1 MDFGSSKKESVAEK
15 ARRERIE
22 REAQRRNESNKNAQ
36 SNAVT
41 VIKRAW
47 GRHRDRI
54 EAGRGTRRDWDR
66 RADKLADYLEANG
79 GGGAEGGF
87 VGEESAATE
96 GKILVM
102 WLTRFYSSKHQS
114 DVERV
119 VKCALLCIDQLH
131 ALDPNSASAF
141 VEICVARVLSS
152 SSSSPSSATASSTP
166 LPYLSGIELR
176 LLLKWLDS
184 KQQYQNAT
192 FIRKHLAASTNLF
205 WRPLFEALKLRV
217 KILAALLRMKQEPKS
232 VHLWTNAVLYLTL
245 SLASDP
251 TDNKYWIL
259 FTNYVFSVPLLVSF
273 LDKNGSTLISRSTAA
288 DSCMHALDTD
298 ANFKA
303 GFFDPINGELSI
315 FVLGNLVELT
325 KGELLGSSNASI
337 AKLDVFVSS
346 STRLLML
353 CARYVKSK
361 STNASRFHPV
371 LQWYSGPQLDIPNEF
386 HVRLADI
393 LSFYWSRTFILAAF
407 SSLLKFE
414 FPAPVTSNTVKAKKT
429 PAALFAKLGFK
440 EPSALYPS
448 AALDERVTIPLAT
461 STLQSCQ
468 LYYNLTRTLLNNS
481 TQIVTALCWTPHLI
495 PRLWRL
501 MNVLG
506 PKNVGT
512 QIFLKSAASPSKEH
526 WMPILH
532 LFCESCGLMFMTLDE
547 DDIYE
552 RQYPFLLDELDSLS
566 TFLNSFCFTAVWNTS
581 DFGSAVDADA
591 FDLSVWDV
599 SQRLLG
605 VLYDMAVRRP
615 FNGDDKTIAGNS
627 WIMKEMKRANVVDEA
642 KNGNAR
648 VLAVLNSM
656 PQCIPFG
663 YRVDIFRHMV
673 KADKATIGETPMLI
687 TIRRQSVFED
697 GIRQLGRITPSQL
710 KQTIKVR
717 FLNEFG
723 LAEAGIDQNGV
734 FKEFLED
741 MCKRAFASDFGMF
754 RTTDDGNCVP
764 SVSSR
769 IHEDHL
775 HLLEFVGRIFGKAL
789 YEGIVIDI
797 PFATFVYAKM
807 LGRMNFFEDLSSLDA
822 QLTKNLIFLK
832 HYAGDASDL
841 GLTFTIDE
849 DNFGAVVSKDIKPG
863 GSGITVTNENKY
875 EYIHL
880 MSDYK
885 LNQEC
890 KAQYKAFVGGFRTIM
905 QSKFIRF
912 FSPNEL
918 QVLMSG
924 ENVEINVA
932 DLRQHTRYEG
942 GYFDQHPTIR
952 LFWQVIEEMQGK
964 ERNAFLKFVT
974 SCSNPPV
981 GGFRHLDP
989 PFTIRFFGMGKDAT
1003 RLPTSSTC
1011 FNVLKLPSYQ
1021 KKSSLK
1027 PKLMYAVMS
1036 GAGFELS

>member
-1 MDFGSSKKESVAEK
+1 
-15 ARRERIE
+15 
-22 REAQRRNESNKNAQ
+22 
-36 SNAVT
+36 
-41 VIKRAW
+41 
-47 GRHRDRI
+47 
-54 EAGRGTRRDWDR
+54 
-66 RADKLADYLEANG
+66 
-79 GGGAEGGF
+79 
-87 VGEESAATE
+87 
-96 GKILVM
+96 
-102 WLTRFYSSKHQS
+102 
-114 DVERV
+114 
-119 VKCALLCIDQLH
+119 
-131 ALDPNSASAF
+131 
-141 VEICVARVLSS
+141 
-152 SSSSPSSATASSTP
+152 
-166 LPYLSGIELR
+166 
-176 LLLKWLDS
+176 
-184 KQQYQNAT
+184 
-192 FIRKHLAASTNLF
+192 
-205 WRPLFEALKLRV
+205 
-217 KILAALLRMKQEPKS
+217 
-232 VHLWTNAVLYLTL
+232 
-245 SLASDP
+245 
-251 TDNKYWIL
+251 
-259 FTNYVFSVPLLVSF
+259 
-273 LDKNGSTLISRSTAA
+273 
-288 DSCMHALDTD
+288 
-298 ANFKA
+298 
-303 GFFDPINGELSI
+303 
-315 FVLGNLVELT
+315 
-325 KGELLGSSNASI
+325 
-337 AKLDVFVSS
+337 
-346 STRLLML
+346 
-353 CARYVKSK
+353 
-361 STNASRFHPV
+361 
-371 LQWYSGPQLDIPNEF
+371 
-386 HVRLADI
+386 
-393 LSFYWSRTFILAAF
+393 
-407 SSLLKFE
+407 
-414 FPAPVTSNTVKAKKT
+414 
-429 PAALFAKLGFK
+429 
-440 EPSALYPS
+440 
-448 AALDERVTIPLAT
+448 
-461 STLQSCQ
+461 
-468 LYYNLTRTLLNNS
+468 
-481 TQIVTALCWTPHLI
+481 
-495 PRLWRL
+495 
-501 MNVLG
+501 
-506 PKNVGT
+506 
-512 QIFLKSAASPSKEH
+512 
-526 WMPILH
+526 
-532 LFCESCGLMFMTLDE
+532 
-547 DDIYE
+547 
-552 RQYPFLLDELDSLS
+552 
-566 TFLNSFCFTAVWNTS
+566 
-581 DFGSAVDADA
+581 
-591 FDLSVWDV
+591 
-599 SQRLLG
+599 
-605 VLYDMAVRRP
+605 
-615 FNGDDKTIAGNS
+615 
-627 WIMKEMKRANVVDEA
+627 MKRANVVDEA

-656 PQCIPFG
+656 PQCIPFAH
-663 YRVDIFRHMV
+663 RVDIFRHMV

-807 LGRMNFFEDLSSLDA
+807 LGRMNFFEDLSSLDV

-832 HYAGDASDL
+832 HYEGDASDL

-849 DNFGAVVSKDIKPG
+849 DSFGAVVSKDIKPG

-964 ERNAFLKFVT
+964 ERNVFLKFVT